1 LDENRILNFFLFDEV
16 VIFII
21 LLLFFKPCLCSLF
34 LFSLQRKKKFNAFNE
49 KFVLMNE
56 NFFIEEEIMKT
67 REYKKVETRMQ
78 E

>member
-1 LDENRILNFFLFDEV
+1 MK
-16 VIFII
+16 
-21 LLLFFKPCLCSLF
+21 LLFSSYYCYFSNLVLCSLF

-49 KFVLMNE
+49 KFVMMNE

-78 E
+78 EWNN